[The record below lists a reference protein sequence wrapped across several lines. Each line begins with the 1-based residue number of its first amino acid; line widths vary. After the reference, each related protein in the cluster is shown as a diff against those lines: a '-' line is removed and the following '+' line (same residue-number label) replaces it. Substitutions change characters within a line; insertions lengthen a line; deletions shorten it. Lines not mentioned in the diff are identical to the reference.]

1 MRWRP
6 RSFSTTINSRRT
18 VGRIYTKYRRF
29 SAPSARNGVE
39 AVRGR
44 SEALL
49 HGPRRDQDEPDR
61 RYFRHSAGFRIEKT
75 EPFEKENR
83 RKLRQDAQKA
93 TVRLDL
99 I

>member
-1 MRWRP
+1 MEGYIRNIESYRQ
-6 RSFSTTINSRRT
+6 
-18 VGRIYTKYRRF
+18 RRF